1 MVSMVCCQFQAL
13 RAETERLR
21 AADVA
26 ATLLLSE
33 KEEAAA
39 NNQNLRWTYHQ
50 KPGDITGF
58 RAISGCKFGMGNNIT
73 EDQFKVETVF
83 VLAVAALCAR

>member
-1 MVSMVCCQFQAL
+1 MLLNAIYPFIGLHPNPPKGLSMVPCQFQAL

-33 KEEAAA
+33 KEEAKHGGYDGLSIKHCDFKR
-39 NNQNLRWTYHQ
+39 QVLEGTSTH
-50 KPGDITGF
+50 
-58 RAISGCKFGMGNNIT
+58 SMGLT
-73 EDQFKVETVF
+73 
-83 VLAVAALCAR
+83 